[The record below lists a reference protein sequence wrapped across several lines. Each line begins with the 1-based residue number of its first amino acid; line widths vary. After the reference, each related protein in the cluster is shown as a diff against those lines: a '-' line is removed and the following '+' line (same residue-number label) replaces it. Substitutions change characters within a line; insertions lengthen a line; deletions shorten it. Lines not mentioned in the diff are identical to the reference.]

1 MQTKIGV
8 VGTPG
13 GWSSEKLADTVAD
26 LTGFRLLIDMSR
38 LSLDMAAGQAWFEDT
53 DISTLDALI
62 IKKIGAWYSPD
73 LLDRLEMLRFLNERG
88 LHVFSSPF
96 NIMRV
101 LDRLSCTVTLQLA
114 GIPMPPT
121 MITEDVEAAAAAV
134 ARYGEAVFKPL
145 YSTKAKGMLLLA
157 DGPDTRKTVEA
168 YHNENPIMYIQ
179 QKLDLQGK
187 DLGIAFLG
195 GQYLTTYARVKGEG
209 AWNTTTRSG
218 GHYEA
223 FDPPADLIDLAHK
236 AQAPFGLDFTCVDV
250 AETPDGPI
258 VFEVSAFGGFRG
270 IETASGI
277 DAARRFVQFV
287 MERIRHAPPA

>member
-1 MQTKIGV
+1 MTIKIGV

-26 LTGFRLLIDMSR
+26 MTGYRLLIDMAR
-38 LSLDMAAGQAWFEDT
+38 LALDLTEGEAWFEGT
-53 DISTLDALI
+53 DLSTLDALI

-88 LHVFSSPF
+88 LPVFSSPF

-101 LDRLSCTVTLQLA
+101 LDRLSCTVSLQLA
-114 GIPMPPT
+114 GVPMPPT
-121 MITEDVEAAAAAV
+121 TITEDTDAATATV

-145 YSTKAKGMLLLA
+145 YSTKAKGMLLLT
-157 DGPDTRKTVEA
+157 DGPETQKTVEA

-179 QKLDLQGK
+179 KKLDLQGK

-195 GQYLTTYARVKGEG
+195 GQYLATYARVKGAG

-223 FDPPADLIDLAHK
+223 YDPPEELIQLAHR

-250 AETPDGPI
+250 AETPAGPV

-277 DAARRFVQFV
+277 DAARRYIDYV
-287 MERIRHAPPA
+287 MERIKP

>member
-1 MQTKIGV
+1 MQPKIGV

-26 LTGFRLLIDMSR
+26 ITGYRLLIDMSR
-38 LSLDMAAGQAWFEDT
+38 LSLDMAAGQAWFEET
-53 DISTLDALI
+53 DISALDALI

-73 LLDRLEMLRFLNERG
+73 LLDRLEMLRFLDERG
-88 LHVFSSPF
+88 LPIFSAPY

-121 MITEDVEAAAAAV
+121 TITEDAEAAAAAV

-157 DGPDTRKTVEA
+157 DGPETRKTVEA

-179 QKLDLQGK
+179 QKLDLRGK
-187 DLGIAFLG
+187 DLGIVFLG
-195 GQYLTTYARVKGEG
+195 GEYLATYARVKGEG

-223 FDPPADLIDLAHK
+223 FDPPPELIDLAHR

-250 AETPDGPI
+250 AETPGGPI

-270 IETASGI
+270 LETASGI
-277 DAARRFVQFV
+277 DAARRYVQFV
-287 MERIRHAPPA
+287 LERIDA